1 MIGISIIVTSRCS
14 TVAIII
20 LGRFMLTLASETPKD
35 HPNHDPKGQ
44 KKQISSIRWPPQRGE
59 DFDRKHE
66 HRKHRD
72 LYLLRKSRR
81 TSTSW
86 FLGNSWSIRWGPC
99 DDLRSFTDGSQ
110 KVRHQKSQ
118 WSTRGEDFVQ
128 SNISNYSWLTD
139 TSVARIILLFNP
151 KWMWR
156 SNSVFQDLRLWFGD
170 QWWLLGSL
178 FH

>member
-1 MIGISIIVTSRCS
+1 MIGISIIVTSSSIARLQWYIFS
-14 TVAIII
+14 
-20 LGRFMLTLASETPKD
+20 RFMLTFIQW
-35 HPNHDPKGQ
+35 NVQRPKGQ
-44 KKQISSIRWPPQRGE
+44 KPISSIRCPTQRGE
-59 DFDRKHE
+59 DLDRKHGK